1 MVPKSGVPEV
11 EPPAG
16 VPNNRRMPIQR
27 QRVIPEVRNPALENS
42 LVKPIAT
49 GDNQQREA
57 TVKNTDGE
65 PLLQFEGR
73 SNPYLEHQRNDLLLS
88 IQHMRSEG
96 HDEMVFMCITHCKE
110 LTFKA
115 LHYELVNMQVRIRGD
130 DVAGALQLVPR
141 VRALLEFLG
150 KTWVLLSTITPPG
163 FNQFRNTLGIA
174 SGQQSYMYRHVE
186 FVLGNKSVPLARAHA
201 NNPDVWPYMEKALN
215 SPSLYDD
222 VLALLHRRDIA
233 VPPEA
238 LSRDWSAPYVVNP
251 GVETAWLWVYGDPT
265 PENDLYRLGE
275 ALMDIADVFSQY
287 RWRHFVSV
295 ERILGF
301 KPGTGGSAGVG
312 WLRSVVDHRFF
323 PELWS
328 VRTQL

>member
-1 MVPKSGVPEV
+1 MTVK
-11 EPPAG
+11 
-16 VPNNRRMPIQR
+16 RRR
-27 QRVIPEVRNPALENS
+27 TVPEVRNPALELS

-49 GDNQQREA
+49 GDNQQRES
-57 TVKNTDGE
+57 TVKNTEGE
-65 PLLQFEGR
+65 PLLRFEGS

-96 HDEMVFMCITHCKE
+96 HDEMVFLCITHCKE

-115 LHYELVNMQVRIRGD
+115 MHYELVNMQARVKAD
-130 DVAGALQLVPR
+130 DVAGALQLAPR
-141 VRALLEFLG
+141 VLALLGFLG
-150 KTWVLLSTITPPG
+150 KTWDVLSTITPHG

-186 FVLGNKSVPLARAHA
+186 FVLGNKSEALARAHE
-201 NNPDVWPYMEKALN
+201 NNPDVWPYMERALK

-222 VLALLHRRDIA
+222 VLALLHRRGIA

-238 LSRDWSAPYVVNP
+238 LARDWAQPYPVNP
-251 GVETAWLWVYGDPT
+251 GVEAAWLQVYADPT
-265 PENDLYRLGE
+265 PENDLYLLGE
-275 ALMDIADVFSQY
+275 ALTDIADAFSQY

-301 KPGTGGSAGVG
+301 KAGTGGSAGVG
-312 WLRSVVDHRFF
+312 WLRRIVDHRFF

-328 VRTQL
+328 MRTQL

>member
-1 MVPKSGVPEV
+1 MARSSIRERKRLLPQF
-11 EPPAG
+11 
-16 VPNNRRMPIQR
+16 RD
-27 QRVIPEVRNPALENS
+27 PALELS
-42 LVKPIAT
+42 LVHEIAQ
-49 GDNQQREA
+49 GDNAQRQA
-57 TVKNTDGE
+57 TVQNTAGE
-65 PLLQFEGR
+65 PLLSFSGP

-115 LHYELVNMQVRIRGD
+115 IHYELFNMQARIRDD
-130 DVAGALQLVPR
+130 DVIGALQLAPR
-141 VRALLEFLG
+141 VVALLQFLV
-150 KTWVLLSTITPPG
+150 KTWDVLSTITPAE
-163 FNQFRNTLGIA
+163 FNKFRNTLGVA

-186 FVLGNKSVPLARAHA
+186 FILGNKSIPLARAHA
-201 NNPDVWPYMEKALN
+201 NNKDVWPYMEKALN

-233 VPPEA
+233 IPPEA
-238 LSRDWSAPYVVNP
+238 LARDWSAPYVSNP
-251 GVETAWLWVYGDPT
+251 AVEEAWLWVYSDPT
-265 PENDLYRLGE
+265 PENDLYQLGE
-275 ALMDIADVFSQY
+275 ALTNMADAFSQY

-312 WLRSVVDHRFF
+312 WLRAIVDHRFF
-323 PELWS
+323 PELWTM
-328 VRTQL
+328 RTQL

>member
-1 MVPKSGVPEV
+1 
-11 EPPAG
+11 
-16 VPNNRRMPIQR
+16 
-27 QRVIPEVRNPALENS
+27 
-42 LVKPIAT
+42 
-49 GDNQQREA
+49 
-57 TVKNTDGE
+57 
-65 PLLQFEGR
+65 
-73 SNPYLEHQRNDLLLS
+73 
-88 IQHMRSEG
+88 MRSEG

-115 LHYELVNMQVRIRGD
+115 LHYELANMQARVRAD
-130 DVAGALQLVPR
+130 DVTGALQLAPR

-150 KTWVLLSTITPPG
+150 KTWDVLSTITPHE

-186 FVLGNKSVPLARAHA
+186 FILGNKSVPLARAHA
-201 NNPDVWPYMEKALN
+201 NNPDVWPYMERALH

-233 VPPEA
+233 MPPEA
-238 LSRDWSAPYVVNP
+238 LSRDWSAPYAVNP
-251 GVETAWLWVYGDPT
+251 GVEAAWLWVYGDPT

>member
-1 MVPKSGVPEV
+1 MTIK
-11 EPPAG
+11 
-16 VPNNRRMPIQR
+16 RRR
-27 QRVIPEVRNPALENS
+27 TLPEVRNPALELS

-49 GDNQQREA
+49 GDNQQRES
-57 TVKNTDGE
+57 TVKNTEGE
-65 PLLQFEGR
+65 PLLRFEGH

-96 HDEMVFMCITHCKE
+96 HDEMVFLCITHCKE

-115 LHYELVNMQVRIRGD
+115 LHYELVNMQARVKAD
-130 DVAGALQLVPR
+130 DVAGALQLMPR
-141 VRALLEFLG
+141 VLALLGFLG
-150 KTWVLLSTITPPG
+150 HTWDVLSTITPHE

-186 FVLGNKSVPLARAHA
+186 FVLGNKSEALARAHE
-201 NNPDVWPYMEKALN
+201 NNPDVWPYMERALT

-222 VLALLHRRDIA
+222 VLALLHRCGLP

-238 LSRDWSAPYVVNP
+238 LARDWSQTYVVNP
-251 GVETAWLWVYGDPT
+251 GVEAAWLQVYADPT

-275 ALMDIADVFSQY
+275 GLTDIADAFSQY

-301 KPGTGGSAGVG
+301 KAGTGGSAGVG
-312 WLRSVVDHRFF
+312 WLRRIVDHRFF

-328 VRTQL
+328 MRTQL

>member
-1 MVPKSGVPEV
+1 MTVSPSRP
-11 EPPAG
+11 
-16 VPNNRRMPIQR
+16 RR
-27 QRVIPEVRNPALENS
+27 QRVIPAVRDPALELS
-42 LVKPIAT
+42 LVKPIAA
-49 GDNQQREA
+49 GDNHQRAA
-57 TVKNTDGE
+57 TVQDTDGE
-65 PLLQFEGR
+65 PLLRFEGR

-88 IQHMRSEG
+88 LQHMRSEG

-110 LTFKA
+110 LSFKA
-115 LHYELVNMQVRIRGD
+115 IHYELSNMQLRVRAD
-130 DVAGALQLVPR
+130 DVVGALQLAPR
-141 VRALLEFLG
+141 VCALLEFLA
-150 KTWVLLSTITPPG
+150 KTWDVLSTITPHE

-186 FVLGNKSVPLARAHA
+186 FILGNKSIPLARAHA
-201 NNPDVWPYMEKALN
+201 NNPDVWPYMERALN

-222 VLALLHRRDIA
+222 VLALLHRRG
-233 VPPEA
+233 VPVPAEA
-238 LSRDWSAPYVVNP
+238 LARDWSASYAPNA
-251 GVETAWLWVYGDPT
+251 GVEAAWLQVYGDPA

-328 VRTQL
+328 VRTRL